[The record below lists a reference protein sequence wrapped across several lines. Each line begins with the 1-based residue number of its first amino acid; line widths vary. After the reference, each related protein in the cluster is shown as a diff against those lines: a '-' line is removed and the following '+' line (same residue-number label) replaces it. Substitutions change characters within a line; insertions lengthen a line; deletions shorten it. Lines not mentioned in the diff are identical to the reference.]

1 MKWPVVAALI
11 TLGCSG
17 SSSMSHGQLD
27 SELRQLRSL
36 DAESGL
42 VDEVIAIRHLTRT
55 FAREHARY
63 LRQAAHEH
71 KQRLAQAR
79 PAPGDEA
86 ALARAH
92 ADAVRLEERFV
103 ALILRL
109 R

>member
-1 MKWPVVAALI
+1 M
-11 TLGCSG
+11 
-17 SSSMSHGQLD
+17 
-27 SELRQLRSL
+27 
-36 DAESGL
+36 
-42 VDEVIAIRHLTRT
+42 DEVIAIRHVTRT

-71 KQRLAQAR
+71 AQRLAQAK

-92 ADAVRLEERFV
+92 VDAVRLEERFV
-103 ALILRL
+103 ALLLRL